1 MQIFSAFDDHEINI
15 RLSRTPESQLL
26 QRSIGVLNMRKIATL
41 AAALTI
47 AATAFGITMLMTPPA
62 SIAQPISSIDT
73 YALTLK
79 ANPAMGENYDHH

>member
-1 MQIFSAFDDHEINI
+1 MK
-15 RLSRTPESQLL
+15 
-26 QRSIGVLNMRKIATL
+26 KIATL

-47 AATAFGITMLMTPPA
+47 AVTAFGITMLMKPPA

-79 ANPAMGENYDHH
+79 ADPAMGESYDNH